1 MVTDRPDQLGPL
13 VSYALTKTL
22 EDVANQISVD
32 NDTLMRALSA
42 DMVTRGV
49 VPIADSTMRINVR
62 FPDSIVVRARKIP
75 VAGQVIGVNVEGPL
89 TLSWS
94 INGADCG
101 WVPLTDST
109 AKSVKEF
116 RFDTPLQEG
125 TNKIVLT
132 VHAKPS
138 GPGTRAEL
146 ARTELPCLSLWEG
159 RLPEVRRR
167 WAVVIGISDYAQ
179 GGKSFRDLQFAHRD
193 AMRFYDFL
201 VGPRGRFASEH
212 VLRLIN
218 ADATAAN
225 VRHALFEF
233 LAKAD
238 QDDLVLIYF
247 SGHGVPQPGTD
258 NFFMVCHDTDS
269 ARLASTG
276 FPMWDID
283 TALRRFIRAERVV
296 VLADACHAGAISPLA
311 GVRTEPEN
319 PIHQYLQQLAMAEP
333 GRLIF
338 TASEARELSRESRQF
353 RNGVFTHF
361 LLKGLAEGEADADHN
376 GVVTA
381 GEIVEYVRH
390 NVRSATDDK
399 QHPNPSGQYD
409 RQLPLSVVEKR

>member
-1 MVTDRPDQLGPL
+1 MWPAIAPLKAVPAPAVFKPAELSFQSFARPPEGKSFRAVAPSRELSWLTARRLGDLCRKYYEDADLFQEVSPGPPGASNDSYLVCHPRVAVRQYVRPSLRGAVLTVGTGLIYAVLGGSAHHRYVDLDLAMDVRSPSGRRVATYTSSCRSGERLVTDRPDQLGPL

-218 ADATAAN
+218 ADATATN

-258 NFFMVCHDTDS
+258 NFFMV
-269 ARLASTG
+269 
-276 FPMWDID
+276 
-283 TALRRFIRAERVV
+283 
-296 VLADACHAGAISPLA
+296 
-311 GVRTEPEN
+311 
-319 PIHQYLQQLAMAEP
+319 
-333 GRLIF
+333 
-338 TASEARELSRESRQF
+338 
-353 RNGVFTHF
+353 
-361 LLKGLAEGEADADHN
+361 
-376 GVVTA
+376 
-381 GEIVEYVRH
+381 
-390 NVRSATDDK
+390 
-399 QHPNPSGQYD
+399 
-409 RQLPLSVVEKR
+409 